1 MRVIKA
7 SPEMKE
13 LASQVPIFIE
23 DLRPVAEQPYVWA
36 APWSSGPEEKALLD
50 YFDIN
55 VVRRQMIY
63 WKVINSASSSRESH
77 SKLNEMGC

>member
-55 VVRRQMIY
+55 VVRRQIRLGY
-63 WKVINSASSSRESH
+63 SGK
-77 SKLNEMGC
+77 